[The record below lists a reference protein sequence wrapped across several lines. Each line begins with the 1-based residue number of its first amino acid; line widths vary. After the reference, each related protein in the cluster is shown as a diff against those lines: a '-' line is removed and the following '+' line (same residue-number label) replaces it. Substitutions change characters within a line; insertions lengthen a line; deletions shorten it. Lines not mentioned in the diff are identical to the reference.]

1 MLMSMVM
8 LMLMLMLTIM
18 VNANV
23 NGLTVAKGLYGPITL
38 QMFSIH
44 CPLFQ
49 LLGRGEML
57 KT

>member
-1 MLMSMVM
+1 
-8 LMLMLMLTIM
+8 M